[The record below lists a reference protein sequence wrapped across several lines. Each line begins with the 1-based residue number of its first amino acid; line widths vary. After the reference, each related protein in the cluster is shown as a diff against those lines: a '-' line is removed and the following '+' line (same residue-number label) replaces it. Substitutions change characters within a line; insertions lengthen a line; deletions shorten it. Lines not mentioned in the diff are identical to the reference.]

1 MWAMLLKE
9 FQQLR
14 RDHRTAALLVLQP
27 LMLLIVFGYAASFD
41 VAEIR
46 AVVGGP
52 AADLVAQRLPDE
64 VAVVSTD
71 ATAGRAEIEDAIR
84 NGEAVLGLIATQP
97 PVALI
102 DGSDLFAARALQR
115 ALPSEVRQEILFNP
129 ELATPPVMVPGLI
142 GLIMLFVGGIAT
154 SLGVVK
160 ERQSGTL
167 EQLAVMPLRPWDV
180 FFGKL
185 GPYLAIAVIDTVVVV
200 LTGLWLFDVP
210 FNGSVWLFSLGAL
223 LFLFT
228 ALGLGVLISTVSRTQ
243 AQAIQLAIL
252 TLVPQVL
259 LSGLIFP
266 LDALATAI
274 RPIAYALPLTWFVQI
289 ARATMLRGSD
299 ITALTQPLGML
310 TLIGTCVVV
319 LAVLRFRRDLTPQHG
334 RAA

>member
-1 MWAMLLKE
+1 MVAMLVKE

-14 RDHRTAALLVLQP
+14 RDHRTVALLVVQP
-27 LMLLIVFGYAASFD
+27 LILLIVFGYAASFD
-41 VAEIR
+41 VDQVR
-46 AVVGGP
+46 AIVGGP
-52 AADLVAQRLPDE
+52 GAEQVADALPDG
-64 VAVVSTD
+64 VDVVDVDPDADRDAVTE
-71 ATAGRAEIEDAIR
+71 ALR
-84 NGEAVLGLIATQP
+84 NGEVTLGVVADAP

-115 ALPSEVRQEILFNP
+115 ELPPTVEQDVLFNP
-129 ELATPPVMVPGLI
+129 DLETPPIMVPGLI

-167 EQLAVMPLRPWDV
+167 EQLAVMPLRPVDV

-185 GPYLAIAVIDTVVVV
+185 GPYLAIATLDTAVVV
-200 LTGLWLFDVP
+200 LAGLWLFDVP
-210 FNGSVWLFSLGAL
+210 FNGSPWVFAAGAL

-228 ALGLGVLISTVSRTQ
+228 ALGTGVLISTVSQTQ

-266 LDALATAI
+266 LDALAPAI
-274 RPIAYALPLTWFVQI
+274 RPIAYVLPLTWFVQI
-289 ARATMLRGSD
+289 ARGTMLRGSD
-299 ITALTQPLGML
+299 LAAMAQPFAML
-310 TLIGTCVVV
+310 AAIGTVIVVV
-319 LAVLRFRRDLTPQHG
+319 AVLRFRRDLMPQ
-334 RAA
+334 RAAVA

>member
-1 MWAMLLKE
+1 MWAMLVKE

-14 RDHRTAALLVLQP
+14 RDRRTAALLVVQP
-27 LMLLIVFGYAASFD
+27 LLLLIVFGYAASFD
-41 VAEIR
+41 VGEIR

-52 AADLVAQRLPDE
+52 QAQRMSTQLPDD
-64 VAVVSTD
+64 VTVVSSD
-71 ATAGRAEIEDAIR
+71 PEAGRAEVEDALR
-84 NGEAVLGLIATQP
+84 NGEAVLGVVAAQP

-102 DGSDLFAARALQR
+102 DGSDLFAARALQA
-115 ALPSEVRQEILFNP
+115 ALPPSVRQEVLFNP
-129 ELATPPVMVPGLI
+129 DLATPPIMVPGLI

-154 SLGVVK
+154 SLGVVR

-185 GPYLAIAVIDTVVVV
+185 GPYLGIAVLDTLVVV
-200 LTGLWLFDVP
+200 LAGVWLFDVP

-228 ALGLGVLISTVSRTQ
+228 ALGLGVLISTVSQTQ

-266 LDALATAI
+266 LDALADGI
-274 RPIAYALPLTWFVQI
+274 RPIAYVLPLTWFVQI
-289 ARATMLRGSD
+289 ARGTMLRGSD
-299 ITALTQPLGML
+299 IGALAQPLGML
-310 TLIGTCVVV
+310 ALIGGAVVV
-319 LAVLRFRRDLTPQHG
+319 LAVLRFHRDLAPRHA

>member
-1 MWAMLLKE
+1 MIAMLIKE

-14 RDHRTAALLVLQP
+14 RDHRTVALLVIQP
-27 LMLLIVFGYAASFD
+27 LVLLIVFGYAASFD
-41 VAEIR
+41 VDQIR
-46 AVVGGP
+46 TVVGGAGAEQ
-52 AADLVAQRLPDE
+52 AADRLPDQLE
-64 VAVVSTD
+64 VVDVDPD
-71 ATAGRAEIEDAIR
+71 ADRDDVADDLR
-84 NGEAVLGLIATQP
+84 NGVAVLGLVADQT

-115 ALPSEVRQEILFNP
+115 TLPEGVTQEVLFNP
-129 ELATPPVMVPGLI
+129 DLETPPIMVPGLI

-160 ERQSGTL
+160 ERQTGTL

-185 GPYLAIAVIDTVVVV
+185 GPYLAIAALDTTVVVIV
-200 LTGLWLFDVP
+200 GLLLFDVP
-210 FNGSVWLFSLGAL
+210 FNGSAWVFAAGAA

-228 ALGLGVLISTVSRTQ
+228 ALGLGVLISTVSQTQ

-266 LDALATAI
+266 IDALAAGV
-274 RPIAYALPLTWFVQI
+274 RPIAYLLPLTWFVQI

-299 ITALTQPLGML
+299 LAAMAQPFGML
-310 TLIGTCVVV
+310 ALLGAAIVTV
-319 LAVLRFRRDLTPQHG
+319 AVLRFRRDLSPQRG
-334 RAA
+334 VAA

>member
-1 MWAMLLKE
+1 MVAMLIKE

-14 RDHRTAALLVLQP
+14 RDHRTVALLVIQP
-27 LMLLIVFGYAASFD
+27 LVLLIVFGYAASFD
-41 VAEIR
+41 VDQIR
-46 AVVGGP
+46 AVIGGAGAEQVAGQLP
-52 AADLVAQRLPDE
+52 AHIDVVDVDPTADRAAVADDL
-64 VAVVSTD
+64 
-71 ATAGRAEIEDAIR
+71 R
-84 NGEAVLGLIATQP
+84 NGEATLGIVAGP
-97 PVALI
+97 APVALI

-115 ALPSEVRQEILFNP
+115 ELPATIDQEVLFNP
-129 ELATPPVMVPGLI
+129 ELETPPIMVPGLI

-167 EQLAVMPLRPWDV
+167 EQLAVMPLRAWDV

-185 GPYLAIAVIDTVVVV
+185 GPYLAIATLDTAVVVIA
-200 LTGLWLFDVP
+200 GLWLFDVP
-210 FNGSVWLFSLGAL
+210 FNGSPWVFGAGAL

-266 LDALATAI
+266 LEALAAAI
-274 RPIAYALPLTWFVQI
+274 RPIAYVLPLTWFVQI

-299 ITALTQPLGML
+299 AAALVQPFAML
-310 TLIGTCVVV
+310 TAIGVAVV
-319 LAVLRFRRDLTPQHG
+319 LVAVLRFRRDLSPQRG
-334 RAA
+334 AVA